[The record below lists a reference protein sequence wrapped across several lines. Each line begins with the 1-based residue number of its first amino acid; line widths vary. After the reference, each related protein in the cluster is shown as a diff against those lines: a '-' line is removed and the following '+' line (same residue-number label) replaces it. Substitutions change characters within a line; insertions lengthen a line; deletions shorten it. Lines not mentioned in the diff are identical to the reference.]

1 MEAVLRK
8 DIDVK
13 KDNVIIKTE
22 LLELFNGKV
31 GDEEGMFMFVP
42 VMNDIVSYLISVLTG
57 QGIRFITKSDN
68 EDEGEGQ
75 GKDEDEGEGQGKD
88 EDGDEDGSE
97 RKNLLIKVD
106 GIKSIVKLS
115 DIIKMKKGVLSYN
128 MVERLFIT
136 LPYSLYNVMSAWY
149 SGESYVGDFKFV
161 LDNVV
166 FVNGKIFLY
175 MGNRDDGAVGGAV
188 GGAAAGASGGSDFD
202 GITFSTS
209 PEKDDLQMKWPH
221 SLSLLCGYCLT
232 GNNAFVG
239 DGMDVDGLKD
249 ERGRKSS
256 TRVGIAVALQM
267 IEDTRLYF
275 NLVRAYKM
283 GVYMLT

>member
-42 VMNDIVSYLISVLTG
+42 VMNDIVSHLISVLTS

-68 EDEGEGQ
+68 EDEGE
-75 GKDEDEGEGQGKD
+75 DEGEGEGKD
-88 EDGDEDGSE
+88 EDEDGSE

-106 GIKSIVKLS
+106 EIKSIVKLS
-115 DIIKMKKGVLSYN
+115 DIIKMKKGALNYN

-136 LPYSLYNVMSAWY
+136 LPYSLYNVMNAWY
-149 SGESYVGDFKFV
+149 SGESYVGDFRFV

-232 GNNAFVG
+232 GNNVFVG
-239 DGMDVDGLKD
+239 DGMEVDGLKD